1 MRCIYCQQVRRARDF
16 YTRADA
22 AATCIIFLDFAKRA
36 TSCVVGSHDDATFSK
51 QPTMVDVQC
60 IVLRSYAAFVELL
73 RELHGSVPATEATL
87 ASDYAVVRAIK
98 CVMLWCAGGCCF
110 LAVGTTADLTRV
122 AACFGPTGMSFAA
135 ASMRLPV
142 PRSLVTVSWPVRR
155 KRS

>member
-60 IVLRSYAAFVELL
+60 IVLRSYAAFVE
-73 RELHGSVPATEATL
+73 RA
-87 ASDYAVVRAIK
+87 YANSMAAYLQLKR
-98 CVMLWCAGGCCF
+98 LW
-110 LAVGTTADLTRV
+110 RV
-122 AACFGPTGMSFAA
+122 TMPSFAPSSA
-135 ASMRLPV
+135 
-142 PRSLVTVSWPVRR
+142 
-155 KRS
+155 